1 MLELNNIIGF
11 FVNLIAILIFTG
23 AIYYRRHKRRDL
35 FVTFTFFN
43 IAMFFIVT
51 LISHT
56 QLGLGAS
63 FGLFALLGLIR
74 LRSEEFSNYEV
85 GYFFGCLTL
94 AIVNGLA
101 NEHFLL
107 LAALNAIILLSI
119 ALLDHPKL
127 LRNTQHSR
135 ISLDAVYENDDDMVA
150 ALEKLLG
157 AKILSHS
164 VTRIDSVRDTTE
176 VNVNYQKHQ

>member
-1 MLELNNIIGF
+1 MFDLSNSIGLI
-11 FVNLIAILIFTG
+11 VNLVSILIFTG

-51 LISHT
+51 LISQT

-94 AIVNGLA
+94 AIINGLA
-101 NEHFLL
+101 NDNFLIL
-107 LAALNAIILLSI
+107 IALNAILLISI

-135 ISLDAVYENDDDMVA
+135 ISLDAVYKNDEDMVS
-150 ALEKLLG
+150 ALEKLLR
-157 AKILSHS
+157 AKILSYS
-164 VTRIDSVRDTTE
+164 VTKIDSVRDITD
-176 VNVNYQKHQ
+176 VHVNYQKYQ